1 MRITFAEFSRFTCVL
16 LASCKALKAAT
27 MLSLMMSQHDLKYF
41 PVKPSGPGALS
52 TNISFIALRIPDYVN
67 GVIKTRHFYQGGPH
81 GRPVEILRSWLQL
94 AHYLLEVLGNGKF
107 LFCVLYCP
115 SVVLTQSIDVV
126 FFFLLCAFILGWK
139 NYMFTSPSLML
150 VTCAA
155 CFFLSHSMTV
165 RPSSL
170 HFKAVRNLYFDGQ
183 IVHII
188 KKKEFKK

>member
-115 SVVLTQSIDVV
+115 SVVLTQSIDV
-126 FFFLLCAFILGWK
+126 FFFSFCVHSFWGERITCLRLLLWCWLHARHVSSFLILWPWGRVAFTLRPCET
-139 NYMFTSPSLML
+139 YTLM
-150 VTCAA
+150 
-155 CFFLSHSMTV
+155 
-165 RPSSL
+165 
-170 HFKAVRNLYFDGQ
+170 GQ
-183 IVHII
+183 SYI
-188 KKKEFKK
+188 